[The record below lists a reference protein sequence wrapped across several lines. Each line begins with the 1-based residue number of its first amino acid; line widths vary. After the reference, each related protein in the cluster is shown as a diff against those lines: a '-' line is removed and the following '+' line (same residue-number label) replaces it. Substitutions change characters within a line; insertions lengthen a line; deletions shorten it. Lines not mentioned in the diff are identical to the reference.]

1 MLTVPL
7 TFPLHHHCYHRYK
20 AGDTVTV
27 KADAM
32 MGRATDLVFKLVADD
47 FMMMCMQCP
56 MGMSSDEGSVT
67 CTTTTSCRAKSYPVM
82 MISSTPNALAA
93 SAGTGTAGLKAPI
106 ADTVNKYISS
116 SSITTTGTGQQLSFM
131 YTSTSDAITSIT
143 AQAVM
148 AASTSGG
155 EYVSD
160 RIEVRE

>member
-20 AGDTVTV
+20 AGDTITV

-32 MGRATDLVFKLVADD
+32 PGRTTDLVFKLVADD

-56 MGMSSDEGSVT
+56 MGMSSDEWSAT
-67 CTTTTSCRAKSYPVM
+67 CTTTTACRAKYQPVM

-93 SAGTGTAGLKAPI
+93 SSGTGTAGLKAPI
-106 ADTVNKYISS
+106 AETTGRHISS
-116 SSITTTGTGQQLSFM
+116 SSITTIGTGQHLTFM

-143 AQAVM
+143 AQVPAM
-148 AASTSGG
+148 STSGG

>member
-20 AGDTVTV
+20 AGDTITV

-32 MGRATDLVFKLVADD
+32 PGRTKDLVFKLVADD
-47 FMMMCMQCP
+47 FRHECMGCP
-56 MGMSSDEGSVT
+56 MGMSSDEGSAI
-67 CTTTTSCRAKSYPVM
+67 CTTTTACRAKYQPVM

-106 ADTVNKYISS
+106 AETTGSRHIPSF
-116 SSITTTGTGQQLSFM
+116 SITTSGTGQHLSFM
-131 YTSTSDAITSIT
+131 YTSTKEAITSIT
-143 AQAVM
+143 AQAPM
-148 AASTSGG
+148 TSGG

-160 RIEVRE
+160 RI